1 MARTATKSAKATHGR
16 SFWDLLGR
24 DPSDDSEFEPT
35 IFHRLGWT
43 VMLGALLF
51 VIAALVSYSPA
62 DPPATAVWPQNTDL
76 HNWCGTFG
84 AHIAHYGLE
93 MFGLGLWML
102 AFGLASFLV
111 ATGMGYRVPHPF
123 LRAIGLVLLAA
134 AVSGMQHLL
143 LPHLTRFPEG
153 SGGLIGIVTVHH
165 LSMHFGR
172 LGAGLIFA
180 AAGWIGMIVAFDG
193 ALALAPRA
201 AAASV
206 PVLHRV
212 FIAPVLGLVRFLLSI
227 RPEPKVRLNDI
238 DDDARLKEMPNRPR
252 VAKNAQRS
260 RRTRR
265 GAAEEAGDQIDFED
279 PDAEAAGPPEI
290 VDEPDDIIEEPAE
303 ERSNRKR
310 RKAKRSRRTRR
321 PKTPVSESIEPE
333 IDDEPL
339 VDAPAVHVPTAAA
352 AGPVPVDRESLR
364 EKIAKLPIRHADVSA
379 ATPAPTAQEDDVPE
393 EQDLSGYQF
402 PTLDLLEE
410 PEANFTEKMKDHVR
424 SQAEDLAEALQT
436 YGIDGSVVGIDSG
449 PVITM
454 YEVALAP
461 GTKVNSV
468 NTVSSDIARALGSIN
483 IRVVPNIQGKTTIG
497 IEVPNQEK
505 EKVRLKELMI
515 GCRQSATMKLPMY
528 LGKDASGAPITA
540 DLTKMPHM
548 LIAGTT
554 GSGKSVCM
562 NSIIMSFL
570 YKKRP
575 DELKLVLVDPKM
587 VEMSQFRDIPHLMC
601 PVVTEMSRATAI
613 LEWAVTKMDERYELL
628 AEAGCRDISAYNNL
642 TWEELRERFDPQTEE
657 QAARI
662 PRHLP
667 YMVFII
673 DELADLMMTNK
684 DVEHSIVRLA
694 QKSRAV
700 GLHLILATQRPQANV
715 VTGLIKSNM
724 PCRIAFK
731 VASSMDSRIVLDQK
745 GAELL
750 LGQGDMLYLSPR
762 SHDLVRCQGTLVDD
776 SEIRAAVKFLKSVA
790 TQSFERQLMQIRT
803 ADQPEVV
810 EGDPEIKGKINERDP
825 LFEKAVEMVILS
837 GRGSVS
843 MLQRQLA
850 VGYTRASR
858 LIEQMGQAGI
868 IGEYKGSQAR
878 DVVMTPEEWE
888 VMKRMIAEEESE
900 GTVFEGAGDASEEA
914 EAVDAASDAA
924 DATAPFEAKSMD
936 TAPEAAA
943 QVEPDESD
951 DADEDEED
959 LEALEE
965 DEGVEYIDAA
975 DADDEEEDE
984 PEDDDEYEYEYE
996 YVEEYEDVDEGDDDE
1011 EEDAGEVSAPS
1022 VYVAGGR
1029 ENEGALTGDAPF
1041 KDADEIK

>member
-238 DDDARLKEMPNRPR
+238 DDDARLQEMPNRPR

-410 PEANFTEKMKDHVR
+410 PEANFTE
-424 SQAEDLAEALQT
+424 EEALQT
-436 YGIDGSVVGIDSG
+436 YGIDGEVVGIESG
-449 PVITM
+449 PVITL
-454 YEVALAP
+454 YHVKLAP
-461 GTKVNSV
+461 GTKVAAS
-468 NTVSSDIARALGSIN
+468 TRSRATSRALKAVN
-483 IRVVPNIQGKTTIG
+483 IRIVPNMAGRDTVG
-497 IEVPNQEK
+497 IEVPNLTK
-505 EKVRLKELMI
+505 EKVRLKELM
-515 GCRQSATMKLPMY
+515 RRRELFEKMKLPMF
-528 LGKDASGAPITA
+528 LGKDASGDPLIA

-562 NSIIMSFL
+562 NTIIMSFL
-570 YKKRP
+570 YTKKP
-575 DELKLVLVDPKM
+575 NELKLVLVDPKM
-587 VEMSQFRDIPHLMC
+587 VEMSQFKDIPHLMC
-601 PVVTEMSRATAI
+601 PVVTEMSKAAAI
-613 LEWAVTKMDERYELL
+613 LEWAVGKMDERYELL
-628 AEAGCRDISAYNNL
+628 AEAGCRDIASYNEL
-642 TWEELRERFDPQTEE
+642 DEEELIDRFTRW
-657 QAARI
+657 AR
-662 PRHLP
+662 
-667 YMVFII
+667 
-673 DELADLMMTNK
+673 
-684 DVEHSIVRLA
+684 
-694 QKSRAV
+694 SRS
-700 GLHLILATQRPQANV
+700 RP
-715 VTGLIKSNM
+715 
-724 PCRIAFK
+724 
-731 VASSMDSRIVLDQK
+731 SR
-745 GAELL
+745 
-750 LGQGDMLYLSPR
+750 R
-762 SHDLVRCQGTLVDD
+762 R
-776 SEIRAAVKFLKSVA
+776 
-790 TQSFERQLMQIRT
+790 
-803 ADQPEVV
+803 
-810 EGDPEIKGKINERDP
+810 
-825 LFEKAVEMVILS
+825 
-837 GRGSVS
+837 
-843 MLQRQLA
+843 
-850 VGYTRASR
+850 RASR
-858 LIEQMGQAGI
+858 
-868 IGEYKGSQAR
+868 GSSP
-878 DVVMTPEEWE
+878 TWSSSSTSSP
-888 VMKRMIAEEESE
+888 
-900 GTVFEGAGDASEEA
+900 T
-914 EAVDAASDAA
+914 
-924 DATAPFEAKSMD
+924 
-936 TAPEAAA
+936 
-943 QVEPDESD
+943 
-951 DADEDEED
+951 
-959 LEALEE
+959 
-965 DEGVEYIDAA
+965 
-975 DADDEEEDE
+975 
-984 PEDDDEYEYEYE
+984 
-996 YVEEYEDVDEGDDDE
+996 
-1011 EEDAGEVSAPS
+1011 
-1022 VYVAGGR
+1022 
-1029 ENEGALTGDAPF
+1029 
-1041 KDADEIK
+1041 